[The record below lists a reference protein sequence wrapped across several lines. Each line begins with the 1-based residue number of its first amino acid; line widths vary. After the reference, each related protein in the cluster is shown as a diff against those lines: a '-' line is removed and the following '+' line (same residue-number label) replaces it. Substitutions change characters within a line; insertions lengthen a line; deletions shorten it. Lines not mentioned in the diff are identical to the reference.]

1 MLGVDS
7 FESVLGLCLSSAE
20 RVRSRLSDLFDGVT
34 RIACMSS
41 VVVCTV
47 TTLTIGYVP
56 KAKCSPTKIHNSLLR
71 NEIFPRCDHHLIGS
85 SIEPGQI
92 GSTRYRSN
100 RWLSLK
106 RSWRRKL
113 GKELRNGNEMLKS
126 TLRGP
131 ISVLEER
138 QAFPSEFS

>member
-7 FESVLGLCLSSAE
+7 CESVLVLCLSTAE

-41 VVVCTV
+41 VVVSTV
-47 TTLTIGYVP
+47 TTLTIGSAP
-56 KAKCSPTKIHNSLLR
+56 KAKCSPTQIHNSLLR
-71 NEIFPRCDHHLIGS
+71 GEIFPRCDHHLIGS
-85 SIEPGQI
+85 LEAGQI
-92 GSTRYRSN
+92 GSIRYHSN
-100 RWLSLK
+100 RWLSPK

-113 GKELRNGNEMLKS
+113 GKELRNGNEMPES
-126 TLRGP
+126 TLRSP
-131 ISVLEER
+131 ISVLEEW

>member
-7 FESVLGLCLSSAE
+7 CESVLGLCLSTAE

-47 TTLTIGYVP
+47 TTLTIDYAP

-71 NEIFPRCDHHLIGS
+71 SEIFPRCDQHLIGS

-92 GSTRYRSN
+92 GSTKYRSN
-100 RWLSLK
+100 RWLSPK